1 MEREKIESL
10 PEGTYHWGRNHHIWE
25 YCIYLG
31 TIKHE
36 GHYYDLGV
44 YAGGDRGVPAH
55 ATVSGEEPH
64 EYSSGDLAS
73 FQMGAVKKET
83 IRRWKQYLK
92 LIGGEW

>member
-1 MEREKIESL
+1 MMGEEIEGL
-10 PEGTYHWGRNHHIWE
+10 PEGTYHWGRNHHIWT

-31 TIKHE
+31 TIKHD

-44 YAGGDRGVPAH
+44 FPGGSRGPSH
-55 ATVSGEEPH
+55 ATVSGKDFH

-92 LIGGEW
+92 LIGGEE